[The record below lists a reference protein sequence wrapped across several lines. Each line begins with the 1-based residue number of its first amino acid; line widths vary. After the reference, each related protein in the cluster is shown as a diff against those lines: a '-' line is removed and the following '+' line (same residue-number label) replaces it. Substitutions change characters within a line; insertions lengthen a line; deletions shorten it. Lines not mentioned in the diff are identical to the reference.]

1 MFVCIFA
8 AAAAGDAGLC
18 VAAVVAAALGHVK
31 DFSSSACAA
40 CGTLRLLLQYLGFP
54 TVGSC
59 EHLANRAA
67 RDSSRSDGRN
77 CFLLRLLFRVE
88 LCSSN
93 GNDVGVFEH
102 ARS

>member
-1 MFVCIFA
+1 MCVRLHISA
-8 AAAAGDAGLC
+8 AATGNAGLC
-18 VAAVVAAALGHVK
+18 LAAVVRAALDHVK
-31 DFSSSACAA
+31 NLTSR
-40 CGTLRLLLQYLGFP
+40 LRAMN
-54 TVGSC
+54 VRSC
-59 EHLANRAA
+59 EHVANRAA

-77 CFLLRLLFRVE
+77 RFLLRLLFRVE